1 MPERNLLLER
11 EARRVV
17 PLHAVVDA
25 APSAP
30 YASGVL
36 IVEREEVAMKDA
48 CYITLRL
55 GSPGWRKT
63 GIR

>member
-1 MPERNLLLER
+1 MPERDPLLER
-11 EARRVV
+11 EARRVAA
-17 PLHAVVDA
+17 PHALVDA

-48 CYITLRL
+48 RNITLRL
-55 GSPGWRKT
+55 GSPSWRKT
-63 GIR
+63 GTS